1 MELVEPQH
9 EPATRLGAAQEAVP
23 AESAEPA
30 QPPEAPVD
38 AIAPAAAVDR
48 GTGVG
53 RAVSVS
59 GAQVICLLDE
69 DGASDG
75 AGVPMQIGSLVK
87 IDTADGTVFGMV
99 SGLSIPIPK
108 RDGGA
113 DELRIIELEM
123 IGEVA
128 AQGRFGAGEFRRGV
142 STSPSLGSVVHIAEQ
157 ADLELVYKRRS
168 EHAVEIG
175 RLQQNRSVPAYVVV
189 DDLLGKHFAIIG
201 TTGTGKSCAVSLILH
216 AIVAKHP
223 NSHIVVLDPHAEY
236 ANAFGELAECI
247 QPEDLVLPHWL
258 FNFEELTEIMFGAE
272 KASMVAETNILRDL
286 IQKCKVRFMGITEEA
301 RSVTVDTPV
310 PYKLGDMM
318 RLLDQTMGRLENR
331 NDLIPFQRVKGRLL
345 TLQTDTRFSF
355 MFPATVVVRD
365 NLVEILARVF
375 RVPVNSKP
383 ISILNLSGVPSEV
396 LNVVVS
402 VLCRMTFDFALWS
415 DQQVPLLLVCEEAHR
430 YAPESTSEGFEPTKR
445 ALSKLAKEGRK
456 YGVALCV
463 VSQRPSELATS
474 VLSQC
479 NTLFALRMTSENDQ
493 DYLRAAMSEATGGL
507 LDSLPSLGNGEA
519 IAVGEGVAVP
529 MRMAFSMLDED
540 KRPRSGTARFSETWR
555 TSDDSQKVLQ
565 TVVARWRQQRR

>member
-9 EPATRLGAAQEAVP
+9 EPATRLGAASEAVP
-23 AESAEPA
+23 AEAAETAP
-30 QPPEAPVD
+30 PPEAPVD
-38 AIAPAAAVDR
+38 AVAPAAAVDR
-48 GTGVG
+48 GTSVG

-59 GAQVICLLDE
+59 GAQVICLLDDDDD
-69 DGASDG
+69 DGTG
-75 AGVPMQIGSLVK
+75 APMQIGSLVK
-87 IDTADGTVFGMV
+87 IDTADGTVFAMV

-108 RDGGA
+108 RESGA

-128 AQGRFGAGEFRRGV
+128 AQGRIGAGEFRRGV

-157 ADLELVYKRRS
+157 ADLEMVYKRRS

-236 ANAFGELAECI
+236 AHAFGELAECI
-247 QPEDLVLPHWL
+247 EPENLVLPHWL
-258 FNFEELTEIMFGAE
+258 FNLEELTEIMFGTE

-301 RSVTVDTPV
+301 RTVTVDTPV

-345 TLQTDTRFSF
+345 TLQTDTRFRF

-365 NLVEILARVF
+365 NLVEILGRIF
-375 RVPVNSKP
+375 RVPVNGKP
-383 ISILNLSGVPSEV
+383 MSIINLSGVPSEV

-430 YAPESTSEGFEPTKR
+430 
-445 ALSKLAKEGRK
+445 
-456 YGVALCV
+456 
-463 VSQRPSELATS
+463 
-474 VLSQC
+474 
-479 NTLFALRMTSENDQ
+479 
-493 DYLRAAMSEATGGL
+493 
-507 LDSLPSLGNGEA
+507 
-519 IAVGEGVAVP
+519 
-529 MRMAFSMLDED
+529 
-540 KRPRSGTARFSETWR
+540 
-555 TSDDSQKVLQ
+555 
-565 TVVARWRQQRR
+565 

>member
-1 MELVEPQH
+1 MTLVEPRH

-23 AESAEPA
+23 GAAA
-30 QPPEAPVD
+30 AT
-38 AIAPAAAVDR
+38 AAPAVVAPAPAVKR
-48 GTGVG
+48 GKGVG

-59 GAQVICLLDE
+59 GAQVICLLDDDE
-69 DGASDG
+69 DGTET
-75 AGVPMQIGSLVK
+75 PMQIGSLVK

-108 RDGGA
+108 RASGA

-128 AQGRFGAGEFRRGV
+128 APGRVGAGEFRRGV
-142 STSPSLGSVVHIAEQ
+142 STSPSLGSVVRVAEQ
-157 ADLELVYKRRS
+157 VDLELVYKRRS

-175 RLQQNRSVPAYVVV
+175 RLQQNRSVPTYVVV
-189 DDLLGKHFAIIG
+189 DDLLGKHFAIVG
-201 TTGTGKSCAVSLILH
+201 TTGTGKSCAVALILH

-236 ANAFGELAECI
+236 ANAFGDLAECI

-272 KASMVAETNILRDL
+272 KASLGTEIAILRDL

-331 NDLIPFQRVKGRLL
+331 NDLAPYHRVKGRLL
-345 TLQTDTRFSF
+345 TLQTDARFRF

-365 NLVEILARVF
+365 NLVEILGRIF
-375 RVPVNSKP
+375 RVPVNGKP
-383 ISILNLSGVPSEV
+383 ISIINLSGVPSEV

-430 YAPESTSEGFEPTKR
+430 YAPESDTEGFEPTKR
-445 ALSKLAKEGRK
+445 ALSRLAKEGRK
-456 YGVALCV
+456 YGIALCV

-479 NTLFALRMTSENDQ
+479 NTLFAMRMTSELDQ

-529 MRMAFSMLDED
+529 MRMVFNILDED
-540 KRPRSGTARFSETWR
+540 KRPRSGTARFSESWR
-555 TSDDSQKVLQ
+555 DGDDSVKVLE